1 MGYLLNNRR
10 LKLVCQCIVLSLV
23 LVFGQGAS
31 AITGNQDSCKEIT
44 CNLSTNLQNQGI
56 AFPFLPYSGDN
67 QTLYNTI
74 NDEGLYPPV
83 RGNYYIKYSRF
94 GFSCI
99 DKRSGYEVPTHLL
112 SEKIINAGWK
122 NLKFFRNSFMIS
134 DLSEIIQIDETRFCA
149 TRQENHIEHLIM
161 FDQNGIKWNIRL
173 NSAINWD
180 LFLLGSKNILYGRNI
195 IDIET
200 GKILLE
206 LDEKY
211 DSSDFITQNKFALIN
226 DSLMIDINKPAIL
239 WTISEEKYSIAKG
252 FYGDIL
258 ITINRKTSLVR
269 YYDAA
274 SGKVLRSFK
283 FKPLVKPWE
292 YVGEPGLIVG
302 KSVCCRSG
310 YVVDVESG
318 TVLTRKKCD
327 VARGMFTGWQYFL
340 WGDEEYLFWEDI
352 AGTECIDPKTGKT
365 LWIKEDSYNVSYQ
378 KFDDKIYKNTFHL
391 ENEKDGEKTYTES
404 LSILENGSW
413 RELARV
419 PFWDAWRTLI
429 PTDGLSLRP
438 TRYGILW
445 LPYYKNESAGP
456 SIIAPGTSKI
466 LKTYQIECWSEQNI
480 PSYAL
485 VGDMVIINHDGL
497 GINLV
502 DLGSGKIE
510 YIEIPGATSSGSSGF
525 GPVPLFASKQY
536 VVTQDVKRNI
546 VCFDII
552 KKAFLRKFE
561 PTSSIYLRYWTNH
574 LFVGEWFSLD
584 RHIINL
590 ETGEL
595 VIRPGISILGAT
607 DVGYFISDKGFK
619 LFIPGEDPRYIIEGW
634 YFYNAFG
641 GNVISSFKW
650 LHLPGYAISNA
661 GAIDL
666 NKKIIIQRSFES
678 NGSSTVPFIVHDEIW
693 LTDSG
698 KTVKLSPC
706 PSFSVKRT
714 GEGGGD
720 GNDRGGGNEKLIGNK
735 VVVSM
740 VDTANEVDEASEV
753 SFEFRNTREDGRDLV
768 LKGEVYLVS
777 WGDDGKAPLFA
788 KLNEPRH
795 KLGPLLPGMS
805 QEISFKV
812 PEPPLLENNQK
823 GEGKYFALVVESNGL
838 MDRDKSVLSEYDKDP
853 RPLFDGT
860 PVALDHQKAIVVTV
874 WGR

>member
-1 MGYLLNNRR
+1 MGQYRTRKRKLG
-10 LKLVCQCIVLSLV
+10 LVCQCIALSLI
-23 LVFGQGAS
+23 LVFGQGVS
-31 AITGNQDSCKEIT
+31 AITGNQDSCEKT
-44 CNLSTNLQNQGI
+44 TNNLSTNSQDQGV
-56 AFPFLPYSGDN
+56 AFPLLPYSGDN

-83 RGNYYIKYSRF
+83 RGNYYIKYSGF

-149 TRQENHIEHLIM
+149 TRQENHTEHLIM
-161 FDQNGIKWNIRL
+161 FDQNGIKWNVRL
-173 NSAINWD
+173 NSAISWH
-180 LFLLGSKNILYGRNI
+180 LSLLGSKNIFYGTNI

-200 GKILLE
+200 GKVLLE
-206 LDEKY
+206 LDKKY
-211 DSSDFITQNKFALIN
+211 DLSHFATQDKFALID
-226 DSLMIDINKPAIL
+226 DSLMIDINEPAIL
-239 WTISEEKYSIAKG
+239 WTIPEEKYSTAKG

-292 YVGEPGLIVG
+292 YAGEPGLIVG

-310 YVVDVESG
+310 YVVDIESG
-318 TVLTRKKCD
+318 TILTRKKCNI
-327 VARGMFTGWQYFL
+327 ARGMFTGWQYFL
-340 WGDEEYLFWEDI
+340 WGDKEYLFWEDI
-352 AGTECIDPKTGKT
+352 AGTECIDTKTGKT

-378 KFDDKIYKNTFHL
+378 KFEDKIYKNTFHL
-391 ENEKDGEKTYTES
+391 ESEKDGEKTYTES
-404 LSILENGSW
+404 LSILEDGSW

-456 SIIAPGTSKI
+456 SIIAPGASKI

-510 YIEIPGATSSGSSGF
+510 YIEIPGATSSGSSSF
-525 GPVPLFASKQY
+525 GPAPLFASKQY
-536 VVTQDVKRNI
+536 VVTQDAKRNI
-546 VCFDII
+546 ICFDIV
-552 KKAFLRKFE
+552 KKVFLRKFE
-561 PTSSIYLRYWTNH
+561 PASGIYPQYWTNH
-574 LFVGEWFSLD
+574 LFIGEWFSLD
-584 RHIINL
+584 RQIINL

-595 VIRPGISILGAT
+595 VKIRPGILGAT
-607 DVGYFISDKGFK
+607 DVGYFISDKGFN
-619 LFIPGEDPRYIIEGW
+619 LLVPGEEPRCIIEGW

-641 GNVISSFKW
+641 GNIISSFKW

-666 NKKIIIQRSFES
+666 NKKVIIQRSFES
-678 NGSSTVPFIVHDEIW
+678 NGSFTVPFIAHDEIW
-693 LTDSG
+693 LTDLG

-714 GEGGGD
+714 GKGGVKGGGGD
-720 GNDRGGGNEKLIGNK
+720 RITGDKDK
-735 VVVSM
+735 VDGVGD
-740 VDTANEVDEASEV
+740 VDEV
-753 SFEFRNTREDGRDLV
+753 SFEFKNTREDGRDLV

-777 WGDDGKAPLFA
+777 WGDDGKAPVFA

-805 QEISFKV
+805 QEISFKL

-823 GEGKYFALVVESNGL
+823 SEGKYFALVVESNGL
-838 MDRDKSVLSEYDKDP
+838 MDREKSVLSEYDKDP

-860 PVALDHQKAIVVTV
+860 PVALDWQKAIVVTV

>member
-1 MGYLLNNRR
+1 MLFR
-10 LKLVCQCIVLSLV
+10 SH
-23 LVFGQGAS
+23 FA
-31 AITGNQDSCKEIT
+31 TQD
-44 CNLSTNLQNQGI
+44 
-56 AFPFLPYSGDN
+56 
-67 QTLYNTI
+67 
-74 NDEGLYPPV
+74 
-83 RGNYYIKYSRF
+83 
-94 GFSCI
+94 
-99 DKRSGYEVPTHLL
+99 
-112 SEKIINAGWK
+112 
-122 NLKFFRNSFMIS
+122 
-134 DLSEIIQIDETRFCA
+134 
-149 TRQENHIEHLIM
+149 
-161 FDQNGIKWNIRL
+161 
-173 NSAINWD
+173 
-180 LFLLGSKNILYGRNI
+180 
-195 IDIET
+195 
-200 GKILLE
+200 
-206 LDEKY
+206 
-211 DSSDFITQNKFALIN
+211 KFALIN

-239 WTISEEKYSIAKG
+239 WTIPEEKYSTAKG

-292 YVGEPGLIVG
+292 YAGEPGLIVG

-310 YVVDVESG
+310 YVVDIESG

-327 VARGMFTGWQYFL
+327 VAKGMFTGWQYFL

-378 KFDDKIYKNTFHL
+378 KFEDKIYKNTFHL
-391 ENEKDGEKTYTES
+391 ESEKDGEKTYTES
-404 LSILENGSW
+404 LSILEDGSW

-429 PTDGLSLRP
+429 TTDGLSLRP

-456 SIIAPGTSKI
+456 SIIAPGASKI
-466 LKTYQIECWSEQNI
+466 LKTYQIECWLEQNV

-510 YIEIPGATSSGSSGF
+510 YIEIPGATSSGSSSF
-525 GPVPLFASKQY
+525 EPVPLFASKQY
-536 VVTQDVKRNI
+536 VVTQDAKRNI

-561 PTSSIYLRYWTNH
+561 PTSGIYLRYWTNH
-574 LFVGEWFSLD
+574 LFAGEWFSLGW
-584 RHIINL
+584 HIINL

-595 VIRPGISILGAT
+595 IKMRSDILGAT
-607 DVGYFISDKGFK
+607 DVGYFISDKGFN
-619 LFIPGEDPRYIIEGW
+619 LLVPGEEPRCIIEDW

-666 NKKIIIQRSFES
+666 NKKAIIQRSFES

-714 GEGGGD
+714 GKD
-720 GNDRGGGNEKLIGNK
+720 GAG
-735 VVVSM
+735 
-740 VDTANEVDEASEV
+740 EV
-753 SFEFRNTREDGRDLV
+753 SFEFKNTREDGRDLV
-768 LKGEVYLVS
+768 LKGEAYLVS
-777 WGDDGKAPLFA
+777 WGDDGKAPVFA

-805 QEISFKV
+805 QEITFKL

-838 MDRDKSVLSEYDKDP
+838 MDREKSVLSEYDKDP

-860 PVALDHQKAIVVTV
+860 PVALDCQKAIVVTV

>member
-31 AITGNQDSCKEIT
+31 AITGNQDNCEGIT
-44 CNLSTNLQNQGI
+44 NNLSTNSQDQGI
-56 AFPFLPYSGDN
+56 VFPLLPYSGDN

-83 RGNYYIKYSRF
+83 RGNYYIKYSGF

-149 TRQENHIEHLIM
+149 TRQENHTEHLIM
-161 FDQNGIKWNIRL
+161 FDQNGIKWNVRL
-173 NSAINWD
+173 NSAISWH
-180 LFLLGSKNILYGRNI
+180 LSLLGSKNILYERNV

-211 DSSDFITQNKFALIN
+211 DSSHFVTQNKFALIN

-239 WTISEEKYSIAKG
+239 WTIPEEKYSTAKG

-292 YVGEPGLIVG
+292 YAGEPGFIVG
-302 KSVCCRSG
+302 KSVSCRYG
-310 YVVDVESG
+310 YLVDVESG

-378 KFDDKIYKNTFHL
+378 KFEDKIYKNTFHL
-391 ENEKDGEKTYTES
+391 ESEKDGEKTYTES
-404 LSILENGSW
+404 LSILEDGSW

-456 SIIAPGTSKI
+456 SIIAPGASKI

-510 YIEIPGATSSGSSGF
+510 YIEIPGATSSGSSSF
-525 GPVPLFASKQY
+525 GPAPLFASKQY
-536 VVTQDVKRNI
+536 VVTQDAKRNI
-546 VCFDII
+546 ICFDIV
-552 KKAFLRKFE
+552 KKVFLRKFE
-561 PTSSIYLRYWTNH
+561 PASGIYPQYWTNH
-574 LFVGEWFSLD
+574 LFIGEWFSLD
-584 RHIINL
+584 RQIINL

-595 VIRPGISILGAT
+595 VKIRPGILGAT
-607 DVGYFISDKGFK
+607 DVGYFISDKGFN
-619 LFIPGEDPRYIIEGW
+619 LLVPGEEPRCIIEGW

-641 GNVISSFKW
+641 GNIISSFKW

-666 NKKIIIQRSFES
+666 NKKVIIQRSFES
-678 NGSSTVPFIVHDEIW
+678 NGSFTVPFIAHDEIW
-693 LTDSG
+693 LTDLG

-706 PSFSVKRT
+706 PSFSVKRNGKT
-714 GEGGGD
+714 TSGD
-720 GNDRGGGNEKLIGNK
+720 N
-735 VVVSM
+735 
-740 VDTANEVDEASEV
+740 EV
-753 SFEFRNTREDGRDLV
+753 SFEFKNTREDGRDLV

-777 WGDDGKAPLFA
+777 WGDDGKAPVFA

-805 QEISFKV
+805 QEITFKV

-838 MDRDKSVLSEYDKDP
+838 LDTKNSVLSDFDKDP

-860 PVALDHQKAIVVTV
+860 PVALDQQKAIVVTV

>member
-1 MGYLLNNRR
+1 M
-10 LKLVCQCIVLSLV
+10 I
-23 LVFGQGAS
+23 LVFGQGVS
-31 AITGNQDSCKEIT
+31 AITGNQDSCEKT
-44 CNLSTNLQNQGI
+44 TNNLSTNSQDQGV
-56 AFPFLPYSGDN
+56 AFPLLPYSGDN

-83 RGNYYIKYSRF
+83 RGNYYIKYSGF

-149 TRQENHIEHLIM
+149 TRQENHTEHLIM
-161 FDQNGIKWNIRL
+161 FDQNGIKWNVRL
-173 NSAINWD
+173 NSAISWH
-180 LFLLGSKNILYGRNI
+180 LSLLGSKNIFYGTNI

-200 GKILLE
+200 GKVLLE
-206 LDEKY
+206 LDKKY
-211 DSSDFITQNKFALIN
+211 DLSHFATQDKFALID
-226 DSLMIDINKPAIL
+226 DSLMIDINEPAIL
-239 WTISEEKYSIAKG
+239 WTIPEEKYSTAKG

-292 YVGEPGLIVG
+292 YAGEPGLIVG

-310 YVVDVESG
+310 YVVDIESG
-318 TVLTRKKCD
+318 TILTRKKCNI
-327 VARGMFTGWQYFL
+327 ARGMFTGWQYFL
-340 WGDEEYLFWEDI
+340 WGDKEYLFWEDI
-352 AGTECIDPKTGKT
+352 AGTECIDTKTGKT

-378 KFDDKIYKNTFHL
+378 KFDDKIYKNTFHF

-445 LPYYKNESAGP
+445 LPYYKKESAGP

-485 VGDMVIINHDGL
+485 VGDTVIVNHDGL

-502 DLGSGKIE
+502 DLESGKIE
-510 YIEIPGATSSGSSGF
+510 YIEIPGATSSGSSSF
-525 GPVPLFASKQY
+525 ESVPLFASNQY
-536 VVTQDVKRNI
+536 VVTQDAKRNI
-546 VCFDII
+546 VCFDIV
-552 KKAFLRKFE
+552 KKVFLRKFE
-561 PTSSIYLRYWTNH
+561 PSSTSGFYLRYWTNH

-584 RHIINL
+584 WYIINL

-595 VIRPGISILGAT
+595 VKIRPGILGAT
-607 DVGYFISDKGFK
+607 DVGYFISDKGFN
-619 LFIPGEDPRYIIEGW
+619 LLVPGEEPRCIIEGW

-641 GNVISSFKW
+641 GNIISSFKW

-666 NKKIIIQRSFES
+666 NKKVIIQRSFES
-678 NGSSTVPFIVHDEIW
+678 NGSFTMPFIAHDEIW
-693 LTDSG
+693 LTDLG

-706 PSFSVKRT
+706 PSFSVKRNGKT
-714 GEGGGD
+714 TSGD
-720 GNDRGGGNEKLIGNK
+720 N
-735 VVVSM
+735 
-740 VDTANEVDEASEV
+740 EV
-753 SFEFRNTREDGRDLV
+753 SFEFKNTREDGRDLV

-777 WGDDGKAPLFA
+777 WGDDGKAPVFA

-805 QEISFKV
+805 QEITFKV

-838 MDRDKSVLSEYDKDP
+838 LDTKNSILSDFDKDP
-853 RPLFDGT
+853 RPLFD
-860 PVALDHQKAIVVTV
+860 
-874 WGR
+874 

>member
-149 TRQENHIEHLIM
+149 TRQENHTEHLIM
-161 FDQNGIKWNIRL
+161 FDQNGIKWNVRL
-173 NSAINWD
+173 NSAISWH
-180 LFLLGSKNILYGRNI
+180 LSLLGSKNIFYGTNI

-200 GKILLE
+200 GKVLLE
-206 LDEKY
+206 LDKKY

-292 YVGEPGLIVG
+292 YVGEPGFIVG
-302 KSVCCRSG
+302 KSVICRYG
-310 YVVDVESG
+310 HLVDVESG
-318 TVLTRKKCD
+318 TVLTRKKCN

-340 WGDEEYLFWEDI
+340 RGDEEYLFWEDI

-391 ENEKDGEKTYTES
+391 ESEKDGEKTYIES
-404 LSILENGSW
+404 LSILEDGSW

-466 LKTYQIECWSEQNI
+466 LKTYQIECWLEQNV

-795 KLGPLLPGMS
+795 KLGPLLPGML
-805 QEISFKV
+805 QEITFRL

-860 PVALDHQKAIVVTV
+860 PVALDQQKAIVVTV

>member
-1 MGYLLNNRR
+1 
-10 LKLVCQCIVLSLV
+10 
-23 LVFGQGAS
+23 
-31 AITGNQDSCKEIT
+31 
-44 CNLSTNLQNQGI
+44 STNSQDQGV
-56 AFPFLPYSGDN
+56 AFPLLPYSGDN

-83 RGNYYIKYSRF
+83 RGNYYIKYSGF

-149 TRQENHIEHLIM
+149 TRQENHTEHLIM
-161 FDQNGIKWNIRL
+161 FDQNGIKWNVRL
-173 NSAINWD
+173 NSAISWH
-180 LFLLGSKNILYGRNI
+180 LSLLGSKNILYERNV

-211 DSSDFITQNKFALIN
+211 DSSHFVTQNKFALIN

-239 WTISEEKYSIAKG
+239 WTIPEEKYSTAKG

-292 YVGEPGLIVG
+292 YAGEPGFIVG
-302 KSVCCRSG
+302 KSVSCRYG
-310 YVVDVESG
+310 YLVDVESG

-378 KFDDKIYKNTFHL
+378 KFEDKIYKNTFHL
-391 ENEKDGEKTYTES
+391 ESEKDGEKTYTES
-404 LSILENGSW
+404 LSILEDGSW

-456 SIIAPGTSKI
+456 SIIAPGASKI

-510 YIEIPGATSSGSSGF
+510 YIEIPGATSSGSSSF
-525 GPVPLFASKQY
+525 GPAPLFASKQY
-536 VVTQDVKRNI
+536 VVTQDAKRNI
-546 VCFDII
+546 ICFDIV
-552 KKAFLRKFE
+552 KKVFLRKFE
-561 PTSSIYLRYWTNH
+561 PASGIYPQYWTNH
-574 LFVGEWFSLD
+574 LFIGEWFSLD
-584 RHIINL
+584 RQIINL

-595 VIRPGISILGAT
+595 VKIRPGILGAT
-607 DVGYFISDKGFK
+607 DVGYFISDKGFN
-619 LFIPGEDPRYIIEGW
+619 LLVPGEEPRCIIEGW

-641 GNVISSFKW
+641 GNIISSFKW

-666 NKKIIIQRSFES
+666 NKKVIIQRSFES
-678 NGSSTVPFIVHDEIW
+678 NGSFTVPFIAHDEIW
-693 LTDSG
+693 LTDLG

-706 PSFSVKRT
+706 PSFSVKRNGKT
-714 GEGGGD
+714 TSGD
-720 GNDRGGGNEKLIGNK
+720 N
-735 VVVSM
+735 
-740 VDTANEVDEASEV
+740 EV
-753 SFEFRNTREDGRDLV
+753 SFEFKNTREDGRDLV

-777 WGDDGKAPLFA
+777 WGDDGKAPVFA

-805 QEISFKV
+805 QEITFKV

-838 MDRDKSVLSEYDKDP
+838 LDTKNSVLSDFDKDP

-860 PVALDHQKAIVVTV
+860 PVALDQQKAIVVTV